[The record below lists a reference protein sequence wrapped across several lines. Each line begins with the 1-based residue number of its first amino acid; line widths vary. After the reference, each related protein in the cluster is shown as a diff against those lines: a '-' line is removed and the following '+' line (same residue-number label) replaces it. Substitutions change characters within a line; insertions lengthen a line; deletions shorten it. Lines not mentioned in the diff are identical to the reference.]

1 MKKLSYIALASIAL
15 FSCDPEFD
23 ESVNVNQ
30 KDYSAGDA
38 DFSSFVT
45 LGNSLTS
52 GFADNALYL
61 DGQKNS
67 FPNILAGQFSL
78 VGGGDFTQPLVSD
91 NLGGFTVGGVVTGTN
106 RLVLNSQLSPVPV
119 EGIPTTEISNVISG
133 PFNNVGVP
141 GAKSYHLTFPGYA
154 ALNPYYTRFASS
166 PTATVLEDALANNP
180 TFYSLWIGNN
190 DILGYASTGGTGVD
204 QNEAGNLDPSAYAGN
219 DISHAGV
226 VQVSI
231 AKMVEDLNA
240 TGAKGV
246 ICNIPNVTD
255 IPFFTTVPYN
265 ALDPNNPSFGSQ
277 IPTLNGQFAPL
288 NAVFNALGA
297 PERAITYNE
306 NSANPVLRLDE
317 SLTDLSANITAI
329 LQSPEIG
336 LPAGYATVLG
346 LLYGQ
351 SRPAT
356 AEDLLVLTSSGVIG
370 TPNTEKIEEL
380 VALGL
385 SAEQAAGLAVN
396 GITLPLEDR
405 WVLTAEEY
413 NHVETARTQYNS
425 IINSIAYSYENVI
438 VADMASGLNQLNTS
452 GISYNGGTLY
462 STFATGG
469 GFSLDGV
476 HPSAQGY
483 AAKTNIF
490 IETVNEKRQSSM

>member
-30 KDYSAGDA
+30 KDYSAGEA

-61 DGQKNS
+61 HGQENS

-78 VGGGDFTQPLVSD
+78 VGGGEFTQPLVSD
-91 NLGGFTVGGVVTGTN
+91 NLGGFTIGGVVQGGN
-106 RLVLNSQLSPVPV
+106 RLVLNSQLSPVPL
-119 EGIPTTEISNVISG
+119 EGTPTTEITDIQQG

-154 ALNPYYTRFASS
+154 TLNPYFTRFASS

-190 DILGYASTGGTGVD
+190 DILGYASSGGTGVD
-204 QNEAGNLDPSAYAGN
+204 QNTAGNVDPSTYAGN
-219 DISHAGV
+219 DISHAAV
-226 VQVSI
+226 VQGSI
-231 AKMVEDLNA
+231 AAMVQELDA

-265 ALDPNNPSFGSQ
+265 AIPMDAATAEATNSAYEQYNGGLLFAQSQGGLTAEEVAARTINFSAGQNALVIEDESLSDLSALGLPSIRQATNQDLVTLTTSAVIGTLADPNNPAS
-277 IPTLNGQFAPL
+277 
-288 NAVFNALGA
+288 
-297 PERAITYNE
+297 
-306 NSANPVLRLDE
+306 
-317 SLTDLSANITAI
+317 
-329 LQSPEIG
+329 
-336 LPAGYATVLG
+336 
-346 LLYGQ
+346 
-351 SRPAT
+351 
-356 AEDLLVLTSSGVIG
+356 VIG
-370 TPNTEKIEEL
+370 VG
-380 VALGL
+380 VALNDG
-385 SAEQAAGLAVN
+385 Q
-396 GITLPLEDR
+396 
-405 WVLTAEEY
+405 VLTASEY
-413 NHVETARTQYNS
+413 ASVETARTQYNS
-425 IINSIAYSYENVI
+425 IINSIADSYENVI

-462 STFATGG
+462 ATFATGG

-483 AAKTNIF
+483 AAISNIF
-490 IETVNEKRQSSM
+490 IEAVNEGFNANIPTVNIGDYSTIFYE

>member
-30 KDYSAGDA
+30 KDYSAGEA

-61 DGQKNS
+61 HGQENS

-78 VGGGDFTQPLVSD
+78 VGGGEFTQPLVSD
-91 NLGGFTVGGVVTGTN
+91 NLGGFTIGGVVEGGN

-119 EGIPTTEISNVISG
+119 AGTPTTEITDVQQG

-154 ALNPYYTRFASS
+154 TLNPYFTRFASS

-190 DILGYASTGGTGVD
+190 DILGYASTGGSGID
-204 QNEAGNLDPSAYAGN
+204 QNETGNLDPSTYAGN
-219 DISHAGV
+219 DISHVGV
-226 VQVSI
+226 VQGSI
-231 AKMVEDLNA
+231 AAMVQALDA

-246 ICNIPNVTD
+246 ICNIPSVTD

-265 ALDPNNPSFGSQ
+265 A
-277 IPTLNGQFAPL
+277 IPMDAATAEATNTAYAQYNGGLLLAQANGFINSEEVAARTI
-288 NAVFNALGA
+288 NFSAGQNALVI
-297 PERAITYNE
+297 E
-306 NSANPVLRLDE
+306 DE
-317 SLTDLSANITAI
+317 TLTDLTA
-329 LQSPEIG
+329 IG
-336 LPAGYATVLG
+336 LPFLWRQATN
-346 LLYGQ
+346 Q
-351 SRPAT
+351 DFIP
-356 AEDLLVLTSSGVIG
+356 LTTSGVIG
-370 TPNTEKIEEL
+370 T
-380 VALGL
+380 
-385 SAEQAAGLAVN
+385 LADPSNPASVI
-396 GITLPLEDR
+396 GVGVPLNDGQI
-405 WVLTAEEY
+405 LTASEY
-413 NHVETARTQYNS
+413 DNVENAREQYNS
-425 IINSIAYSYENVI
+425 IINSIADSYENVI
-438 VADMASGLNQLNTS
+438 VADMASGLNRLNTS

-483 AAKTNIF
+483 AAISNIF
-490 IETVNEKRQSSM
+490 IEAVNQGYNANIPTVNIGDYSTIFYE